1 MVTNGYKWLQMVTNG
16 IDVSSKYNV
25 VKVVQKKRGR
35 SSSVP
40 IKLMKRYRPDDELLA
55 NETKVIQNDSKVSD
69 MMEEDGCGE
78 FAGNNDGIPCME
90 RYPQGESLEQVD
102 FGFGQP
108 IVKPEEESDIACET
122 SDEEVNGNYSQSMEL
137 DDNKNG
143 KLHWSVDWKGKFY
156 RS

>member
-1 MVTNGYKWLQMVTNG
+1 MVTNG

-78 FAGNNDGIPCME
+78 FAGNNENLALP
-90 RYPQGESLEQVD
+90 
-102 FGFGQP
+102 GQAMTQLQMVAGP
-108 IVKPEEESDIACET
+108 NLSWV
-122 SDEEVNGNYSQSMEL
+122 
-137 DDNKNG
+137 
-143 KLHWSVDWKGKFY
+143 
-156 RS
+156 